1 MNVKEAYEKGK
12 QAALAGK
19 NLYSMPNYDIL
30 PDEIKNAWVKGFE
43 DNTKKPQYKKI
54 GNSFQ
59 NGRIKAFQAIT
70 NKAMSV
76 GVKLENWNG
85 QDINLSTGKKITHKR
100 AENGSWDSSPSMS
113 EEEYKEYI
121 QKRKQIK

>member
-1 MNVKEAYEKGK
+1 MAKIEKRADGFYIVGIKPDPKVNPYKTFTEAGPYATEQKAKDAAITLKE
-12 QAALAGK
+12 
-19 NLYSMPNYDIL
+19 SIS
-30 PDEIKNAWVKGFE
+30 
-43 DNTKKPQYKKI
+43 
-54 GNSFQ
+54 NSFQ
-59 NGRIKAFQAIT
+59 NGRTKALQAIT
-70 NKAMSV
+70 NKAMAV